1 MAGAKVIDLQET
13 AMNSASGKMNS
24 ASAAEELNSA
34 SEESN
39 NIFALLLEP
48 VKLYPHKDAIITDKT
63 RLTYADL
70 FQRTAAIAEK
80 LVECGVKKGDRVG
93 LLFPNHP
100 DYVASFFAAIGL
112 GAVLV
117 PINPL
122 LKSEEIAH
130 ILSDSGAHTLIVH
143 FDSLAEALKSQ
154 ESAKTVSAILVN
166 ELPDKN
172 TFNAD
177 NTGANNVK
185 FISFA
190 QPQKSAPPKISW
202 VEGINPADLALIV
215 YTSGTTGKPK
225 GAMLSHQNLLSV
237 FPGRLDMFD
246 FSQSD
251 ITLAVLPMC
260 HIYGITILMFGTISR
275 GGTLAILGKFDAKT
289 ALSVI
294 EKERVTIVP
303 AVPAMHQ
310 FMLMESRTQSYDLS
324 SVRLCFCGGASLPPA
339 LIKDIEQLF
348 NAVLIEGYAL
358 TETSC
363 TATINPLHG
372 IRKPGSVGQALPGV
386 DIRIID
392 DNGNELPPGA
402 KHVGELHI
410 KGKNVMLGY
419 YRQSAATNESFQS
432 EFFMTGDLGYKDTDG
447 YLYIV
452 GRKKELIIRGGQN
465 IYPREIEEIIARMP
479 EVAESAVIGVP
490 DELMGERVKAIVV
503 IKPNSKLDTE
513 TVKSFCAQHLAEY
526 KVPRLVEFRTEL
538 PRNSTGKVLKRLLS

>member
-1 MAGAKVIDLQET
+1 
-13 AMNSASGKMNS
+13 MNSASEEMNS
-24 ASAAEELNSA
+24 ASASAEINAASA
-34 SEESN
+34 GMSD
-39 NIFALLLEP
+39 IFALLLEP
-48 VKLYPHKDAIITDKT
+48 VKLCPNKDAIITDKV

-80 LVECGVKKGDRVG
+80 LLECGVKKGDRVG

-100 DYVASFFAAIGL
+100 DYVASFFAVIGL

-143 FDSLAEALKSQ
+143 LDSLAEALKSQ
-154 ESAKTVSAILVN
+154 KTTKTISAILVN
-166 ELPDKN
+166 ELPEKNAFIVGDSGNNKN
-172 TFNAD
+172 TD
-177 NTGANNVK
+177 NVAITNNFK

-190 QPQKSAPPKISW
+190 LPQKSDPAKITW
-202 VEGINPADLALIV
+202 DKAINPEDLALIV

-225 GAMLSHQNLLSV
+225 GAMLSHKNLLSV

-275 GGTLAILGKFDAKT
+275 GGTLAILAKFDAKT
-289 ALSVI
+289 ALSII

-310 FMLMESRTQSYDLS
+310 FMLMESRTKSYDLS

-339 LIKDIEQLF
+339 LIKELEQLF
-348 NAVLIEGYAL
+348 GAVLIEGYAL

-372 IRKPGSVGQALPGV
+372 MRKPGSVGPALPGV

-392 DNGNELPPGA
+392 DNGNELPPGPN
-402 KHVGELHI
+402 HVGELHI

-419 YRQSAATNESFQS
+419 YHQATETEESF
-432 EFFMTGDLGYKDTDG
+432 ENGFFMTGDLGYKDTDG

-465 IYPREIEEIIARMP
+465 IYPREIEEVIARMP

-490 DELMGERVKAIVV
+490 DELMGERVKAIIV
-503 IKPNSKLDTE
+503 IKPNSKLDME
-513 TVKSFCAQHLAEY
+513 SVRSFCAQYLAEY